1 MDIGVIGSGIAGITA
16 SHYLQNDHNVTLIEK
31 SQSIGGHSK
40 TITIDKGYDAG
51 TKIDVGFIVYN
62 DTNYPTLTD
71 FFNMLSVK
79 PKRTDMSFSFSDEK
93 GTQYAGTGPLGIF
106 CKPINIIN
114 IQHYIFIKNIIHH
127 SKLLSNAINM
137 NEIAENKTIKDFL
150 LDNNC
155 PLNVINRY
163 FIPMASAIWSNSNND
178 SCDMPAVFFARF
190 FENHGLLFPKQK
202 PNWFS
207 VDNGSEQYLKKFA
220 FDFKGELIKGDGV
233 ETIHRN
239 PQKVY
244 LNTLSGK
251 SFEFDKIVIATHA
264 DQVLPLLDKP
274 EKEEIEI
281 FDKWH
286 YSVNKVI
293 LHSDSKF
300 LPKSKFARASWNF
313 YERRINEKSNSAS
326 ISYYMNRLQRLKT
339 KNDYIVTLNPISN
352 PKNGSII
359 FSTEFFHPTF
369 NIQSINTQP
378 KLSNLQGKSNT
389 YYCGSYHG
397 YGFHEDAANSAL
409 QVSNLIKQVK

>member
-1 MDIGVIGSGIAGITA
+1 MSSKKIIFLADSL
-16 SHYLQNDHNVTLIEK
+16 SHARGAEKTLINYSET
-31 SQSIGGHSK
+31 IGP
-40 TITIDKGYDAG
+40 DL
-51 TKIDVGFIVYN
+51 
-62 DTNYPTLTD
+62 DT
-71 FFNMLSVK
+71 
-79 PKRTDMSFSFSDEK
+79 
-93 GTQYAGTGPLGIF
+93 
-106 CKPINIIN
+106 
-114 IQHYIFIKNIIHH
+114 IFIKNIIHH

-274 EKEEIEI
+274 QKEEIEI
-281 FDKWH
+281 FNKWH
-286 YSVNKVI
+286 YSVNNVV
-293 LHSDSKF
+293 LHSDSNF

-313 YERRINEKSNSAS
+313 YEHSINEKSNSTS

-359 FSTEFFHPTF
+359 FSTEFSHPTF
-369 NIQSINTQP
+369 NIQSIQTQP
-378 KLSNLQGKSNT
+378 KLSNLQGKLNT

>member
-1 MDIGVIGSGIAGITA
+1 M
-16 SHYLQNDHNVTLIEK
+16 
-31 SQSIGGHSK
+31 
-40 TITIDKGYDAG
+40 
-51 TKIDVGFIVYN
+51 
-62 DTNYPTLTD
+62 
-71 FFNMLSVK
+71 
-79 PKRTDMSFSFSDEK
+79 
-93 GTQYAGTGPLGIF
+93 
-106 CKPINIIN
+106 
-114 IQHYIFIKNIIHH
+114 
-127 SKLLSNAINM
+127 
-137 NEIAENKTIKDFL
+137 
-150 LDNNC
+150 
-155 PLNVINRY
+155 
-163 FIPMASAIWSNSNND
+163 
-178 SCDMPAVFFARF
+178 
-190 FENHGLLFPKQK
+190 
-202 PNWFS
+202 
-207 VDNGSEQYLKKFA
+207 
-220 FDFKGELIKGDGV
+220 DFKGELIKGDAV
-233 ETIHRN
+233 KTIHRN
-239 PQKVY
+239 SKKVY

-251 SFEFDKIVIATHA
+251 SFQFDKIVIATHA

-286 YSVNKVI
+286 YSINKVV

-359 FSTEFFHPTF
+359 FSTEFSHPTF